1 MAEAGGGQRLPR
13 PPPEG
18 GFRAPGAPVPPFLA
32 PACFAVSPYRS
43 LPLHTL
49 SFALLLLLPGCLSWA
64 LTWLAL
70 SVLQH
75 SALVTS
81 FPGKLPRSLETSS
94 LVQAHS
100 ACHMKNVFP
109 VSSSIVGLEAP

>member
-1 MAEAGGGQRLPR
+1 MAEAGAGQRLPR

-49 SFALLLLLPGCLSWA
+49 SFALPLLLPGCLSCT

-70 SVLQH
+70 SVLQR
-75 SALVTS
+75 SALVS
-81 FPGKLPRSLETSS
+81 FPGKLPQSLETSS

-100 ACHMKNVFP
+100 ACHMKTLFP
-109 VSSSIVGLEAP
+109 VSSPLVGLEAP